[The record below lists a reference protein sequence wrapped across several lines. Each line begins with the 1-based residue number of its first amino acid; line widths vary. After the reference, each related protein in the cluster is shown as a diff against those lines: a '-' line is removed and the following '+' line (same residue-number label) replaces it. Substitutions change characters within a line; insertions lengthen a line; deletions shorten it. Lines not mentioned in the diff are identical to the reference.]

1 MMRIAKTIAVACT
14 LSLGF
19 CAVGADSNGAQAAGS
34 GVPTAV
40 GIEFFEKRVRPI
52 LASACYSCHS
62 HESDKVKGGL
72 YLDSREGFLKG
83 GESGPLV
90 DPATPGMGRLL
101 ESVKRGNPD
110 LQMPPKKAL
119 RPEQVDDLETWVR
132 MGSPWPVEAPAVS
145 SRKRGF
151 EITESHRQHWS
162 FRPLHRP
169 QPPRSAK
176 WGNPVD
182 AFIEAH
188 LASKQLEP
196 SGRASRSELIR
207 RVYFDLIGLP
217 PSPEEVE
224 TFVHDDSP
232 TAWERLVDRLLAS
245 SHYGEKWGRF
255 WLDLVRFA
263 ETNSYER
270 DGAKPHAWRYRDY
283 VIRSFNEDKPY
294 DRFIREQLAG
304 DELPDAGDEGWV
316 ATGYLRLGIWDD
328 EPADRELAR
337 YDMLDDIVAT
347 TGQVFLGLTVD
358 CARCHDHKIDPIG
371 QRDYYSMLAFFQ
383 NVNHYKNGGP
393 TDEVELGSAGIEP
406 ENFETKVAGAK
417 PPVRKALVVTEK
429 AGDPA
434 ETHVLLR
441 GSPENKGEKVSPAF
455 LQVLNPPQPVI
466 QTPASGKSSGRRLA
480 LADWIASPSNPLT
493 ARVMANRVWQFHFG
507 RGLVRTPSDFGMQ
520 GMAPTHPEL
529 LDWLACELVESGWSL
544 KRLHRRILLSSAY
557 QRSSRPSPKALE
569 KDPAND
575 GLSHFDMRRLT
586 AEEIRDAILQIT
598 GPLNSRM
605 YGPGIFVTIPK
616 EVLAGQS
623 VPGSGWG
630 NSDAAEQ
637 LRRSVYIH
645 VKRSL
650 LAPLL
655 LGFDLAE
662 TDRSTPVRFSTT
674 QPTQAL
680 GMLNSEFLNERAVR
694 FAERVAH
701 DVGNDPRRQVR
712 RILALVTSREPSE
725 TEISRGI
732 GLLERLTQED
742 RLTQQTALSS
752 LCLMALNLNEFLYLD

>member
-1 MMRIAKTIAVACT
+1 MIAKTIVVACT
-14 LSLGF
+14 LALGVRV
-19 CAVGADSNGAQAAGS
+19 VGADFNGTAPANVAAPTAAGL
-34 GVPTAV
+34 
-40 GIEFFEKRVRPI
+40 EFFEKRVRPI
-52 LASACYSCHS
+52 FASACYSCHS

-72 YLDSREGFLKG
+72 YLDSRDGFLKG
-83 GESGPLV
+83 GESGPLM
-90 DPATPGMGRLL
+90 DPGNPGMGRLM
-101 ESVKRGNPD
+101 ESVRWSNPD

-119 RPEQVDDLETWVR
+119 KPEQVKDLETWVR
-132 MGSPWPVEAPAVS
+132 MGAPWPADPPILS
-145 SRKRGF
+145 PRKREF
-151 EITESHRQHWS
+151 EITEAHRQHWS
-162 FRPLHRP
+162 FRPLKRP
-169 QPPRSAK
+169 VPPDLGQIRH
-176 WGNPVD
+176 PVD
-182 AFIEAH
+182 AFIE
-188 LASKQLEP
+188 SQLIAKGLVP
-196 SGRASRSELIR
+196 SEQASRGERVR

-217 PSPEEVE
+217 PTPEEVE
-224 TFVHDDSP
+224 AFLQDESP
-232 TAWERLVDRLLAS
+232 LAWERLVDRLLAS
-245 SHYGEKWGRF
+245 SHYGEKWGRH

-283 VIRSFNEDKPY
+283 VIRAFNDDKPY

-304 DELPDAGDEGWV
+304 DELPDAGDDGWI
-316 ATGYLRLGIWDD
+316 ATGYYRLGIWDD

-371 QRDYYSMLAFFQ
+371 QRDYYEMLAFFQ

-393 TDEVELGSAGIEP
+393 TDERVLGESGVEP
-406 ENFETKVAGAK
+406 ESFETKVAGNK
-417 PPVRKALVVTEK
+417 PPTRKALVVTEK
-429 AGDPA
+429 PGAASD
-434 ETHVLLR
+434 TFVLLR
-441 GSPENKGEKVSPAF
+441 GSPENKGDKVSPGF
-455 LQVLNPPQPVI
+455 LRVLSPPEPEI
-466 QTPASGKSSGRRLA
+466 HPPDSGQSTGRRLA
-480 LADWIASPSNPLT
+480 LANWMASPSNPLT

-529 LDWLACELVESGWSL
+529 LDWLACELVDSGWSL
-544 KRLHRRILLSSAY
+544 KSLHRRILLSDAY
-557 QRSSRPSPKALE
+557 QRSSRPLE
-569 KDPAND
+569 AARAKDPAND
-575 GLSHFDMRRLT
+575 WFSHFDMRRLT

-598 GPLNSRM
+598 GPLNTRM
-605 YGPGIFVTIPK
+605 YGPGIYVTIPK

-630 NSDAAEQ
+630 NSDGAEQ

-694 FAERVAH
+694 FAGRVACE
-701 DVGNDPRRQVR
+701 VGGNSRERVR
-712 RILALVTSREPSE
+712 RILALVTSRTPSE
-725 TEISRGI
+725 VEVARGI
-732 GLLERLTQED
+732 DLLRRLTRED
-742 RLTQQTALSS
+742 GVSEEVALSS
-752 LCLMALNLNEFLYLD
+752 FCLLALNLNEFLYLD